1 MYTCIYLYIYAYALY
16 TVTLMTR
23 KMLPFN
29 PVASFLTNTPIHI
42 SRNQNIPF
50 PEVSK
55 LNEELSEQ

>member
-1 MYTCIYLYIYAYALY
+1 
-16 TVTLMTR
+16 MTK

-29 PVASFLTNTPIHI
+29 PVVSLPHKHTNTYLQE
-42 SRNQNIPF
+42 SNIPF